1 MVPIVSTLKKQ
12 GKDKKIYTT
21 ETTPEGWETFEHI
34 KMSKEYQIKP
44 GSRIEPVIFEPQ
56 RKIKL
61 SRSTYKVTSYIGHY
75 MNRFIIDLHDPDYV
89 STLYNIDIP
98 EGEPPI
104 KIGMN
109 VKKHFRTFGC

>member
-1 MVPIVSTLKKQ
+1 
-12 GKDKKIYTT
+12 
-21 ETTPEGWETFEHI
+21 
-34 KMSKEYQIKP
+34 MSKGYQIKP

-61 SRSTYKVTSYIGHY
+61 SRSTYKVNSYIDFKPYKEAFKQFGHY
-75 MNRFIIDLHDPDYV
+75 MNRFIIDLHDPHYV
-89 STLYNIDIP
+89 STLYNIDRP

-109 VKKHFRTFGC
+109 VKKSTSEPLVVNRPHTNAESRISTYN